1 MHIDPTLVSPV
12 SALFGALMGG
22 CASLAGTIYTQHRGE
37 RLQRIASEVAKR
49 EAIYAD
55 FVMHASNLLL
65 KAYTNDELELSGD
78 EERLIGL
85 LNRMRIFAPVEVVGT
100 AEAVLKAIVAISLEP
115 AVELRQL
122 AREALSRNPDPD
134 PLLEFAR
141 ICRVDLEDVRRR
153 TV

>member
-1 MHIDPTLVSPV
+1 MHIDPTLINPL
-12 SALFGALMGG
+12 SALFGALAGG
-22 CASLAGTIYTQHRGE
+22 CASLIGAIYTQRRGE

-65 KAYTNDELELSGD
+65 KAYTSDKLELSGN

-85 LNRMRIFAPVEVVGT
+85 LNRMRIFAPTEVVAT
-100 AEAVLKAIVAISLEP
+100 AEAVLKAIVTISLEP
-115 AVELRQL
+115 AMELRQL
-122 AREALSRNPDPD
+122 AREALSHSPDPD
-134 PLLEFAR
+134 PLLKFSQ
-141 ICRVDLEDVRRR
+141 ICRLDLEDVRRT